1 MAHIKA
7 TGTTKGN
14 RDSRP
19 KNLGVKMFAG
29 QKAIPGNILIRQRGT
44 KFHPGLGTKKGK
56 DDTIYAVKEG
66 AVDFVYKQDKIWL
79 TIK

>member
-66 AVDFVYKQDKIWL
+66 AVDFVHQQDKIWL